1 MHEDGMALA
10 LAMARVNITASRL
23 MNALDVDVIS
33 TFNSLKSVQMTDY
46 YQNSSLEYLCYI
58 ILGIIS

>member
-1 MHEDGMALA
+1 MALA